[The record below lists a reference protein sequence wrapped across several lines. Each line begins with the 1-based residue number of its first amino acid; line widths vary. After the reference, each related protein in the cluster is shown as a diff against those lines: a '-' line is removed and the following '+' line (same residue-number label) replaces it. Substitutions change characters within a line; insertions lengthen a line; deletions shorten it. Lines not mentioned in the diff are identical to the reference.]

1 MPQEGE
7 VDWVVETEESLVRQ
21 VREGQVL
28 RLLHGR
34 TVLHCRVKAAPAL
47 EISSL
52 SYRDTISPSFVW
64 EGDRESPV

>member
-47 EISSL
+47 DISTL
-52 SYRDTISPSFVW
+52 TYRDTISPSFVW